1 MRKLLACAV
10 VLAFVG
16 TSCTLAERQAIKD
29 DAGAYVGAP
38 EHPDGSIDKNEDGA
52 PVFDG
57 APDYD
62 PAEVAAAAA
71 AKAAEKAAQ
80 GDWAG
85 LALYVVGGVLTIGVG
100 YLKRKAL
107 GSATRKVARKLT
119 GG

>member
-1 MRKLLACAV
+1 MRYIAAV
-10 VLAFVG
+10 VLLTAWTLPQSG
-16 TSCTLAERQAIKD
+16 CTLADRQDIKS

-38 EHPDGSIDKNEDGA
+38 EHPDGSIDKNEAGE

-62 PAEVAAAAA
+62 PNEVIAAAG

-85 LALYVVGGVLTIGVG
+85 LAIYVLGGAVVIGVG
-100 YLKRKAL
+100 YAKRKLL
-107 GSATRKVARKLT
+107 GQVARKVT
-119 GG
+119 RR